1 MSGTSILK
9 QHLRREIAL
18 TLLITGVVLWSVLH
32 LFPALLP
39 GPRGRLIEKL
49 GDGPYRGLFALSI
62 IIALVAIVFGWRNAI
77 VEPIYAPPLYGSP
90 VVTGMMLLAFVLF
103 AAANAPGNTKRF
115 LRHSML
121 TGMAVW
127 AGAHLLA
134 NGDNRSLVL
143 FGGLGVWAILAMLA
157 INRRD
162 SAWEKP
168 PAVAFSRD
176 LMTIVAATAI
186 FAIVLYFH
194 EAVFG
199 VSPLPA
205 M

>member
-1 MSGTSILK
+1 M
-9 QHLRREIAL
+9 
-18 TLLITGVVLWSVLH
+18 TLLITGVVLWSAVH
-32 LFPALLP
+32 LFPSLLP
-39 GPRGRLIEKL
+39 ETRGRLIEKL

-62 IIALVAIVFGWRNAI
+62 IIALVAIVFGWRSTV

-162 SAWEKP
+162 GAWEKP

-176 LMTIVAATAI
+176 LMTIVAAAVI

-194 EAVFG
+194 EAVIG
-199 VSPLPA
+199 VSALPA

>member
-1 MSGTSILK
+1 
-9 QHLRREIAL
+9 
-18 TLLITGVVLWSVLH
+18 
-32 LFPALLP
+32 
-39 GPRGRLIEKL
+39 
-49 GDGPYRGLFALSI
+49 
-62 IIALVAIVFGWRNAI
+62 
-77 VEPIYAPPLYGSP
+77 
-90 VVTGMMLLAFVLF
+90 MLLAFVLF

-162 SAWEKP
+162 SVWEKP

-194 EAVFG
+194 ETVFG